1 MKAGLTVRFT
11 DRMTARDHL
20 WALLEYRG
28 LGLFESLA
36 VVVGGDSRP
45 IVGLE
50 LGPDSGRKEAERLR
64 WLVRRGTLLEEGVEE
79 LLEDPWQW
87 GEVYTMGGVQAFRW
101 WQG

>member
-1 MKAGLTVRFT
+1 MTAGLTVRFR
-11 DRMTARDHL
+11 DRTMARDHL

-36 VVVGGDSRP
+36 VVVGEDSRP

-50 LGPDSGRKEAERLR
+50 LGPDGSKKEVERMR
-64 WLVRRGTLLEEGVEE
+64 WLVRRGTLLEEGLEE
-79 LLEDPWQW
+79 LLEEPRRW